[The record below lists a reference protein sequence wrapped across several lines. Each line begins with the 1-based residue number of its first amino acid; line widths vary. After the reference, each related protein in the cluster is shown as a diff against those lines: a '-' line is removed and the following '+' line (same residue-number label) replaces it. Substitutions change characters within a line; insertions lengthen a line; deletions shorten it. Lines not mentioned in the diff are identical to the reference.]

1 MPPCSN
7 QLPRR
12 HRPCQSERRLADVS
26 VQRRKRAANDWPL
39 QHFGSLS
46 LSGAGLVIVAQ
57 TAVEA
62 AGRISHGRQG
72 PRSEPEELLEVLAD
86 HRGIK
91 PEEVFVG
98 NGSDEGES
106 R

>member
-1 MPPCSN
+1 
-7 QLPRR
+7 LPIGTRCR
-12 HRPCQSERRLADVS
+12 QSVS
-26 VQRRKRAANDWPL
+26 TAPKNGAANDWRL
-39 QHFGSLS
+39 QHLGSLS
-46 LSGAGLVIVAQ
+46 LSGARLVIVEQ
-57 TAVEA
+57 TAVEP

-72 PRSEPEELLEVLAD
+72 PRPEAEELLDVLAD

-91 PEEVFVG
+91 PEQVLVG